1 MAEDKGSSNDA
12 ELVAPHDVS
21 PAEPQ
26 DASPA
31 ELPSRGSEEV
41 EFTATLS
48 QAPLPHPE
56 IYGEFERQVPGT
68 AEWLRETASKGIASE
83 RENRHQLQMED
94 LRLEHKGQRLTTLV
108 NNLTSA
114 LVHIFMFSAYVA
126 IGYFGTAWFGL
137 FLGVLHLLLS
147 NGVDV
152 VKRLAK
158 RVPDDAS

>member
-1 MAEDKGSSNDA
+1 MGEDKGSSSDP
-12 ELVAPHDVS
+12 ERLVAHEVS
-21 PAEPQ
+21 PAEQPY
-26 DASPA
+26 
-31 ELPSRGSEEV
+31 GGTEEV
-41 EFTATLS
+41 EITATLS

-68 AEWLRETASKGIASE
+68 AEWLRETAGKAIEGE

-94 LRLEHKGQRLTTLV
+94 LRLEHKGQRLTTTV
-108 NNLTSA
+108 NAVVSA
-114 LVHIFMFSAYVA
+114 LVHMFMFSAYVA

-158 RVPDDAS
+158 RVPDDPS

>member
-1 MAEDKGSSNDA
+1 MGEDKGSNSDP
-12 ELVAPHDVS
+12 ERLVAHEVS
-21 PAEPQ
+21 PAEQPH
-26 DASPA
+26 
-31 ELPSRGSEEV
+31 GGTEEV
-41 EFTATLS
+41 EITATLS

-68 AEWLRETASKGIASE
+68 AEWLRETAGKAIESE
-83 RENRHQLQMED
+83 RANRHQLQIED
-94 LRLEHKGQRLTTLV
+94 LRLEHKGQRLATTV
-108 NNLTSA
+108 NAVVSA
-114 LVHIFMFSAYVA
+114 LVHMFMFSAYVA

-158 RVPDDAS
+158 RVPDDPS

>member
-1 MAEDKGSSNDA
+1 MGEDKGSSSDP
-12 ELVAPHDVS
+12 ERLVAHEIS
-21 PAEPQ
+21 PAEQPY
-26 DASPA
+26 
-31 ELPSRGSEEV
+31 GSTEEV
-41 EFTATLS
+41 EITATLS

-68 AEWLRETASKGIASE
+68 AEWLRATAGKAMESE

-94 LRLEHKGQRLTTLV
+94 LRLEHKGQRLTTTV
-108 NNLTSA
+108 NAVVSA
-114 LVHIFMFSAYVA
+114 LVHMFMFSAYVA

-158 RVPDDAS
+158 RMPDDPS